1 VIVVAHE
8 LAHVF
13 GFTDTYLSEFRRDR
27 QGRTTERMTVAR
39 GDAANRPDLLGMI
52 DPTILERKQRAGAV
66 SAQDV
71 ARQTRPVR
79 VWEEEAAIVLGTLG
93 VSPPA
98 PARPTPDSENFDPDV
113 ELGRVQREGDA
124 RLADIRRRRARI
136 DETVRSLELAE
147 EIMRLEAE
155 ERALSAQLA
164 APTPAP
170 APAPAP
176 GTP

>member
-27 QGRTTERMTVAR
+27 QGHTTERMTVAR

-93 VSPPA
+93 VSPPT
-98 PARPTPDSENFDPDV
+98 PARPTPDSENFDPQV
-113 ELGRVQREGDA
+113 ELDRVQGEGDA

-136 DETVRSLELAE
+136 DETMRSLELAE